1 MSDKPSTHTEDPP
14 RSFWQILKSIGPG
27 LIISANIVGSGELIV
42 TTKLGADVGFTLL
55 WFILFSCLI
64 KVFVQVELGRYAIS
78 EGKTTLQALNDLP
91 GPRLIVSW
99 IIWFWAIMYLG
110 TIAQMSGMIGAIG
123 SIFAKSGPAYY
134 AGAIVPAA
142 LIALLLFIGRYK
154 LVERASIVMVVL
166 FTFFTLAAVVA
177 LQWTS
182 TPLTSAN
189 IAEGMSFQ
197 MPDSFILA
205 FAAFGVTGMGAA
217 ELIFYPYWCLEK
229 GYARFVGT
237 RDDSK
242 EWVAR
247 ANGWMRVMR
256 IDAWISMVIYTIG
269 TVAFYL
275 LGAAVFQG
283 KGVDKANLMGELF
296 TMYSNTLGDSGMV
309 IYLAGAF
316 MVLFSTVFVSTASNA
331 RLFADGANMLKLIPS
346 ALKGLATKAACVV
359 IPVVIVAIA
368 LGAKAVSEE
377 SIIILVMIGAIGQ
390 AFMLPFLAIAA
401 VYFRTKR
408 IHPDLK
414 PGTIWTIFLW
424 ISFLSI
430 TAVGGY
436 QIWDKVAPLFGG
448 E

>member
-78 EGKTTLQALNDLP
+78 EVKTTLQALNDLP

-197 MPDSFILA
+197 MPDSFVLA

-283 KGVDKANLMGELF
+283 KGVDKANLMGELS

-316 MVLFSTVFVSTASNA
+316 MVLF
-331 RLFADGANMLKLIPS
+331 
-346 ALKGLATKAACVV
+346 
-359 IPVVIVAIA
+359 
-368 LGAKAVSEE
+368 LG
-377 SIIILVMIGAIGQ
+377 GR
-390 AFMLPFLAIAA
+390 
-401 VYFRTKR
+401 FRSR
-408 IHPDLK
+408 
-414 PGTIWTIFLW
+414 
-424 ISFLSI
+424 
-430 TAVGGY
+430 
-436 QIWDKVAPLFGG
+436 
-448 E
+448 